1 MDKILIRGLEFYGY
15 HGASDEEQT
24 VGHRF
29 IADATLT
36 VDTRSAGQSDD
47 LSETVSYADIA
58 AKILTVGTQTQYRLI
73 EALLAHI
80 TREIF
85 AEFPRVQ
92 QIRLCIQKLCPPMN
106 AIVASVGVEIERT
119 REEEEKI

>member
-36 VDTRSAGQSDD
+36 VDTRSAGQSDN
-47 LSETVSYADIA
+47 LAETVSYADIA

-85 AEFPRVQ
+85 ADFPRVQ

-119 REEEEKI
+119 RE